1 MLVYY
6 LLVGK
11 AIKAKLS
18 LIKLMFILLEE
29 SIKLMEIQFQ
39 LHKFHPI
46 RVLETIKHSYSKKL
60 ILFKIKTLISKIL
73 GNITKEA
80 MFTLI

>member
-29 SIKLMEIQFQ
+29 SIKLMEIQF
-39 LHKFHPI
+39 LSHKFHQI
-46 RVLETIKHSYSKKL
+46 KVLETIKHSYSKKL

-73 GNITKEA
+73 GNIMKEA